1 MKNLKNIKS
10 YLQFVNEEEVPQIGG
25 GVEATEGSGGT
36 DSKKGDEKK
45 GIENLPRLD
54 AVVEKEFF
62 SELKEHVFYWFNY
75 DFLKDKYVI
84 DTLKNTNN
92 SVDIWFSEN
101 KDISDYTYKV
111 VYTNNVNDSSSFEK
125 VENVK
130 VMVSI
135 YEYDSNNLLKQTE
148 ESIDIKY
155 LNSESFNKLVN
166 KVKKRILIAP
176 TSQKDV
182 DKFNKKETR
191 TLGDNIY

>member
-10 YLQFVNEEEVPQIGG
+10 YLQFVNEEEVPQVGG
-25 GVEATEGSGGT
+25 GVDNAEQPATDT
-36 DSKKGDEKK
+36 KKPESEDK
-45 GIENLPRLD
+45 GIKNLPRLD

-62 SELKEHVFYWFNY
+62 SELKEHVFYWFTY
-75 DFLKDKYVI
+75 DFLKDKYII
-84 DTLKNTNN
+84 DSLKNTNN

-101 KDISDYTYKV
+101 DDNPIYSYKV
-111 VYTNNVNDSSSFEK
+111 IYTNNVNDSSSFEK

-130 VMVSI
+130 VIVSI

-155 LNSESFNKLVN
+155 LNSESFNKLIN
-166 KVKKRILIAP
+166 KVKKRILKAP
-176 TSQKDV
+176 VNQKDV